1 MSQLT
6 ALRNGAIVATG
17 EITPFEEETNG
28 GRVVYRNQK
37 IKTKVLVVFG
47 TIILLGALA
56 IMGVLVGMMGI
67 SGNLRKLYQ
76 GPYAATDSMWVI
88 RRNLLDS
95 QMVLYRLASEK
106 KTDIVSAGSE
116 AKTLIDQDSADMKT
130 AISGLESLLKTDNEK
145 QILAEIKS
153 GLEESDQ
160 IQAAILELASQGKL
174 DEARTMI
181 RNVYE
186 PKYEELRDKVMNLA
200 QSVSGDAAGF
210 VNQANGASRN
220 AMVMGIGALII
231 GVAVCAVIAMRF
243 SRSIVKPLEELDRA
257 AKEMSKGDLK
267 ASRFITYQSK
277 DEIGY
282 LADSLRSTMAI
293 LDSYVTEISSI
304 LLRLS
309 KGDLTVPRDQ
319 ITDFMGD
326 FSEIKSSFVTI
337 LKSFNN
343 TLGDI
348 HESSAQVDISSDQ
361 VSDAAQLL
369 SQGSTEQAM
378 ALEELTGAITDI
390 SSQIRENAENA
401 QSANTLTAKVQKEVE
416 ESNLHMVTMNSAM
429 NEINESSQ
437 EIGKIIK
444 TIEDIA
450 FQTNILALN
459 AAVEAAR
466 AGEAGKGFA
475 VVADEVRNLASKSAD
490 ASKNTAVLIENSVK
504 AVENGMAIAEQTSHS
519 LDVVKDTTIQV
530 VDTVNRIAGASEKQ
544 AESVENVSVRVNQI
558 SQVVQTNSATAEES
572 AAASEELSSQ
582 AAYLEQL
589 VERFHLFKDNQN

>member
-1 MSQLT
+1 M
-6 ALRNGAIVATG
+6 
-17 EITPFEEETNG
+17 
-28 GRVVYRNQK
+28 YKNQK
-37 IKTKVLVVFG
+37 IKTKVVVVFG

-56 IMGVLVGMMGI
+56 IMGLIVGMMGI
-67 SGNLRKLYQ
+67 SGNFQKLYQ
-76 GPYAATDSMWVI
+76 GPYAATDNMWVI

-106 KTDIVSAGSE
+106 KTDIASAGSE
-116 AKTLIDQDSADMKT
+116 AKSLIDKDSADMQA
-130 AISGLESLLKTDNEK
+130 AISVLESLLKTEAEK

-153 GLEESDQ
+153 GLQESDQ
-160 IQAAILELASQGKL
+160 IHAAVLELASQGKL

-181 RNVYE
+181 RNVNE
-186 PKYEELRDKVMNLA
+186 PKYEEVREKVMELA
-200 QSVSGDAAGF
+200 QSVSGDAKDF
-210 VNQANGASRN
+210 VTEADGASRN
-220 AMVMGIGALII
+220 ALGMGIGALII
-231 GVAVCAVIAMRF
+231 GVAICAVIAMRF
-243 SRSIVKPLEELDRA
+243 SRSIVRPLEELDRA
-257 AKEMSKGDLK
+257 AKEMSKGNLK
-267 ASRFITYQSK
+267 GARLITYQSK
-277 DEIGY
+277 DEIGF
-282 LADSLRSTMAI
+282 LADSIRSTMEI
-293 LDSYVTEISSI
+293 LDSYVSEISSI

-348 HESSAQVDISSDQ
+348 HESSVQVDISSDQ
-361 VSDAAQLL
+361 VSDAAQML

-378 ALEELTGAITDI
+378 ALEELTDAITEI

-401 QSANTLTAKVQKEVE
+401 QSANTLTAKVQMEVE

-475 VVADEVRNLASKSAD
+475 VVADEVRNLASKSAE
-490 ASKNTAVLIENSVK
+490 ASKDTAVLIENSVK
-504 AVENGMAIAEQTSHS
+504 AVENGMAIAAQTSHS
-519 LDVVKDTTIQV
+519 LGVVKDTTIQV

-544 AESVENVSVRVNQI
+544 AESVENVSVRVSQI

-589 VERFHLFKDNQN
+589 VERFHLFKDNQNH